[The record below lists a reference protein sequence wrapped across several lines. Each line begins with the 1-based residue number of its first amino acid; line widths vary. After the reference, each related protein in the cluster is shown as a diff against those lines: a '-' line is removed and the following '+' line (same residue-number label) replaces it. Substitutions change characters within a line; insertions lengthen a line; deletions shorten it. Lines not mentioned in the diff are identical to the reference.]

1 VYFETKC
8 SYEYQIF
15 RCLIFLF
22 IFFSCKKN
30 NSSSDNNSRTKLHD
44 FSTTNEGTYQTFYF
58 LDEQTG
64 WVARP
69 EGLFKTTNGGV
80 DWQPVNTG
88 SEFNFQTSGVVFYVN
103 PNHGFVADE
112 FSVGASVDGGA
123 NWNKIYSGSDSYHDL
138 FFLNDSI
145 GYMTDGHYILK
156 TVDGGITW
164 TKEVSVPGI
173 RFLELHFRDANHGWA
188 CGDNG
193 VILKYEK

>member
-1 VYFETKC
+1 M
-8 SYEYQIF
+8 
-15 RCLIFLF
+15 
-22 IFFSCKKN
+22 
-30 NSSSDNNSRTKLHD
+30 
-44 FSTTNEGTYQTFYF
+44 
-58 LDEQTG
+58 
-64 WVARP
+64 
-69 EGLFKTTNGGV
+69 